1 MGEILTKISDGLFR
15 VMEGMEIVFVAYAS
29 DSKNQG
35 DKDWVT
41 AVTKCPLKLVL
52 Y

>member
-1 MGEILTKISDGLFR
+1 
-15 VMEGMEIVFVAYAS
+15 VAYAS

-52 Y
+52 YWTLHSETWAMWAVALACWK